1 MGNRTG
7 YLFLGMVP
15 VARSMAGGCGLA
27 HWSYMVEDMGLADA
41 AVHTAG
47 INWESVGTIIAATV
61 AAMSFVF
68 GVFARYVSGRIT
80 AAIDRFRIDV
90 ISKMDV
96 RISILEEKSI
106 DSGNRRRL

>member
-1 MGNRTG
+1 M
-7 YLFLGMVP
+7 
-15 VARSMAGGCGLA
+15 ARLCRVDYG
-27 HWSYMVEDMGLADA
+27 SYMVADMALAT
-41 AVHTAG
+41 AVHTVG
-47 INWESVGTIIAATV
+47 VNWESVGTIIAATV
-61 AAMSFVF
+61 AAMSFIF
-68 GVFARYVSGRIT
+68 GLFARYISGRIT